1 MPLCALATLAEQSLL
16 RFLEVK
22 SPRQWSTVS
31 LWEPGPWGLL
41 GVSGAAPGT
50 LGQAAGLGG
59 GGSQTCT
66 ATCGLMHHKV
76 WAAQGLAPQH
86 SGRWCGGQAD
96 LAPELRSGGTHHAL
110 THRAALSHAAAWALS
125 PGLLAAALPPRLR
138 MRGWDSWGSVGRPW
152 LWGALRPHQGAKAG
166 SVAPGTRLGPAV
178 PGAAFVSPQVLA
190 GHLGHS
196 RGLAGTAALAPC
208 QPRHVGPS
216 ARQPLVPGPGA
227 GPSGPPRPCG
237 CAPGPAGG
245 AACPPGSRSCA
256 SWGRQDTPRGN
267 TRWAWHPAVGVTGEP
282 RAETVECPCSG
293 PEALGGRGGP
303 GPPWGLRAGSG
314 WERGPES

>member
-1 MPLCALATLAEQSLL
+1 
-16 RFLEVK
+16 
-22 SPRQWSTVS
+22 
-31 LWEPGPWGLL
+31 
-41 GVSGAAPGT
+41 
-50 LGQAAGLGG
+50 
-59 GGSQTCT
+59 
-66 ATCGLMHHKV
+66 MHHKV

-138 MRGWDSWGSVGRPW
+138 MRGRDSWGSVGRPW

-227 GPSGPPRPCG
+227 GHPARVGVRRARQAGPRVLLG
-237 CAPGPAGG
+237 LGAVRAGAGRTHPGVTPAGLG
-245 AACPPGSRSCA
+245 ALLSGSPGSPEQRPS
-256 SWGRQDTPRGN
+256 SVPVPDRRPWVDGVVLV
-267 TRWAWHPAVGVTGEP
+267 HP
-282 RAETVECPCSG
+282 
-293 PEALGGRGGP
+293 GGFEQAA
-303 GPPWGLRAGSG
+303 AGSG
-314 WERGPES
+314 APRADGLWSGGRTTRGHGAWAEASPDRPTQGTPRAAQQHTRRHGPAEGQLYWGRPGSHGEDEAHV